1 MDDTSDV
8 MALAKCSST
17 HASRSA
23 RRVPFCSVLF
33 LKFSAVTLQVCVTA
47 VRSAVT
53 LGHTAPPRV
62 NRERG

>member
-8 MALAKCSST
+8 IALAKCSST

-33 LKFSAVTLQVCVTA
+33 LKFSAVTLQVRDRCEVGGHGATA
-47 VRSAVT
+47 
-53 LGHTAPPRV
+53 GEP
-62 NRERG
+62 